1 MTDTIRHFN
10 IRVYGIVI
18 SEKEEVLIT
27 DEYVLD
33 QKMTKFPGGGLQ
45 FGEGT
50 ADCIKRETRE
60 ELGQDIEI
68 IKHFYTT
75 DFFQRSYFHKDHQII
90 SIYYLIKFKEP
101 VKFKISEV
109 PFDFLELKNGIRS
122 FRWIKIKDL
131 TPDVLTFPIDRH
143 VASLLKKGE
152 KGTAP
157 IF

>member
-1 MTDTIRHFN
+1 MMKDTIRHFN

-18 SEKEEVLIT
+18 NENEEVLLT

-45 FGEGT
+45 FGEGP
-50 ADCIKRETRE
+50 ADCIRREARE
-60 ELGQDIEI
+60 ETGQDIEI

-75 DFFQRSYFHKDHQII
+75 DFFQKSFFHKDHQII
-90 SIYYLIKFKEP
+90 SIYYIIRFKEP
-101 VKFKISEV
+101 VKFKISKV
-109 PFDFLELKNGIRS
+109 PFNFPELKNGSRS

-131 TPDVLTFPIDRH
+131 TDDVLTLPIDKH
-143 VASLLKKGE
+143 VASLLR
-152 KGTAP
+152 GTAP